1 MGCVD
6 VGGGKIGETIRDRE
20 KKGWEFPARFLAD
33 MVAAE
38 KQVELKHD
46 EDI

>member
-1 MGCVD
+1 MD
-6 VGGGKIGETIRDRE
+6 VGGGKIEETIRDRE
-20 KKGWEFPARFLAD
+20 KKGREFPARYLAD

-46 EDI
+46 ENI